1 MVFLRLDTLWFANET
16 APSFDAP
23 LVGPHSRTMTAT
35 VKGLLAGEFRQAP
48 VAMTVVR
55 VGLGLMWISNL
66 AWKVPPEFGRGT
78 KGGLYSYLADAVAH
92 PVFPPYS
99 WLVEHAVIPAFLP
112 FAWMTIAVETLL
124 AVLLLTGTWTRFA
137 ALLGIAQSLAIGL
150 SVAVTPN
157 EWPWSYAL
165 MMLGHLAILASSPA
179 AQPGVDKILYGSGN
193 RTMAAGRQLTGWGA
207 VAIVAGLWAAAT
219 SFGDPLASGG
229 TTVGLPE
236 LELQVGQY
244 NLLGGLLLLLLGAA
258 LVVAARRRN
267 ASYTRIVAAVAA
279 VAALSV
285 VARWGFGSVPLGG
298 NGSSTALFLAIAL
311 VALLM
316 GRSIGRAPD
325 GNLQEP
331 TTERKDTAPATT

>member
-1 MVFLRLDTLWFANET
+1 MVQDLKQ
-16 APSFDAP
+16 S
-23 LVGPHSRTMTAT
+23 
-35 VKGLLAGEFRQAP
+35 P
-48 VAMTVVR
+48 VLMTVVR

-66 AWKVPPEFGRGT
+66 AWKVPPEFGRGSQ
-78 KGGLYSYLADAVAH
+78 GGLYSYLADAVAH

-99 WLVEHAVIPAFLP
+99 WLVEHAIIPAFLP
-112 FAWMTIAVETLL
+112 FAWITVAVETVL
-124 AVLLLTGTWTRFA
+124 AVLLLTGTWTRLA
-137 ALLGIAQSLAIGL
+137 AILGIAQSLAIGL
-150 SVAVTPN
+150 SVAATPH

-165 MMLGHLAILASSPA
+165 MILGHLAILASLPA
-179 AQPGVDKILYGSGN
+179 VQPGVDKVLYGSAKGS
-193 RTMAAGRQLTGWGA
+193 MLAGRQLTGWGL
-207 VAIVAGLWAAAT
+207 VAIIAGLWATAT
-219 SFGDPLASGG
+219 SFGDPLASNG
-229 TTVGLPE
+229 TTVGVSL

-258 LVVAARRRN
+258 LLVAARRG
-267 ASYTRIVAAVAA
+267 STGYTKIAAGVAV

-325 GNLQEP
+325 GTSQDP
-331 TTERKDTAPATT
+331 TSERKDTAPATT